1 MRCRK
6 ARSYLSAYSKGE
18 LSGGRSTRVGRHLEH
33 CSACRRESDI
43 VRSVGEVMKNLPQ
56 LRASG
61 DFNARLL
68 QRIGR
73 ERFAETRTKAHL
85 PGRIPRLGAL
95 RLATIGATAVV
106 VLAAATGVNLT
117 SPIFRPGAL
126 PVAVISPEGGST
138 ADDLYLTIQ
147 PTNNPLLN
155 ERKSISRM
163 VAQYN
168 RWREYSRSLREHSA
182 EEQFLGG
189 DAAMTLASTRTAV
202 DNYPAIDYRIRPV
215 VRNYL
220 IVPDNSSAGKRGTIF

>member
-6 ARSYLSAYSKGE
+6 VRSYLSAYSEGE
-18 LSGGRSTRVGRHLEH
+18 LSEGRSTRVGRHLEH
-33 CSACRRESDI
+33 CPTCRRESDI
-43 VRSVGEVMKNLPQ
+43 VRSVGQVVKNLPQ
-56 LRASG
+56 LRASD

-95 RLATIGATAVV
+95 RLATIGAAAVV
-106 VLAAATGVNLT
+106 VLAAAIGVNLT
-117 SPIFRPGAL
+117 GPMFSPAAPPL
-126 PVAVISPEGGST
+126 AVIAPEGGNT
-138 ADDLYLTIQ
+138 ANDLYLTVQ
-147 PTNNPLLN
+147 PTSNPLLN

-168 RWREYSRSLREHSA
+168 RWREYSRALRAHSA

-189 DAAMTLASTRTAV
+189 DASMTLAATRTAV